1 MQNGLMSKRT
11 LSVGFLLIVTLA
23 FFLRFYNLGAQSYWQ
38 DEIIMVNITTSG
50 FSEIVNQTTQNARPP
65 LYVVASS
72 IWASIFGTSEVATRS
87 LPMIFS
93 VLATAVFYI
102 LVREWFDERTAI
114 IAALFMALSTFQ
126 IHHGQN
132 HRYYALLVLNATA
145 STLFYFRAI
154 KNGNWRDFILWIVF
168 GTAAFYSHTYGIF
181 LYVAQ
186 GIFFIL
192 QFSRYRSSLVRGLI
206 SVGVIVVLALPGIYW
221 RAMEIMAASGGPD
234 AESIAPDW
242 IPAPTIFSPILT
254 TARFFVYN
262 LTSDQIVTIVVG
274 AVIFILTFGYFLMRT
289 GLPTWLKS
297 TRETLSSIP
306 QSLRHMQP
314 ETLLALCWYIIPIT
328 LVLAMSFV
336 AGPLYLD
343 RYLIISAPALYI
355 LVALFL
361 LWLSRIVPLYSSLG
375 ALLVMLVIALGMYYT
390 EDKAEPWREVANF
403 VAAQSTANN
412 DAIIVS
418 HRSVASHPSLLQAF
432 EFYYEGDTP
441 VCDLIESEL
450 DDTEHIGAAET
461 CIGDADSLWYVVVD
475 LENASI
481 TERIAKIDAFLAT
494 LPTPLTTV
502 DEQDFNNIRVLHAEP
517 VGDAP

>member
-1 MQNGLMSKRT
+1 MQTGLMSKRT
-11 LSVGFLLIVTLA
+11 LSIGFLLIVTLA

-50 FSEIVNQTTQNARPP
+50 FSEIVDQTTQNARPP

-93 VLATAVFYI
+93 VLATAVFFI
-102 LVREWFDERTAI
+102 LVRDWYDEKTAI
-114 IAALFMALSTFQ
+114 IATLFMALSTFQ

-132 HRYYALLVLNATA
+132 HRYYALVVLNATA
-145 STLFYFRAI
+145 STLFFFRAI
-154 KNGNWRDFILWIVF
+154 KNGHWRDFILWILL
-168 GTAAFYSHTYGIF
+168 GTATFYSHTYGIF

-192 QFSRYRSSLVRGLI
+192 QFTRYRSALVKGLI

-221 RAMEIMAASGGPD
+221 RAMEIVAASGGPD

-262 LTSDQIVTIVVG
+262 LTSDQIVTIIVG
-274 AVIFILTFGYFLMRT
+274 AVVFVLTFGYFLLRT
-289 GLPTWLKS
+289 GLPSWLQS
-297 TRETLSSIP
+297 VRSTLSGIP

-328 LVLAMSFV
+328 LVLAVSFV

-375 ALLVMLVIALGMYYT
+375 ALLIMLVIALGMYYT
-390 EDKAEPWREVANF
+390 EDKAEPWREVADF
-403 VAAQSTANN
+403 VASESATD
-412 DAIIVS
+412 DAIIIS

-450 DDTEHIGAAET
+450 DDAEHVESAEK
-461 CIGDADSLWYVVVD
+461 CIGDVDALWYVVVD

-481 TERIAKIDAFLAT
+481 TERIAEIDEFLAT

-517 VGDAP
+517 IGDAP